1 MLLLTPTEKE
11 KVLACISYF
20 EKHFE
25 AEMYRY
31 EKQALLSHEV
41 DSKLEQDIDK
51 LKELS
56 QFYRSLCFKLDK
68 YLSQDNIS
76 IADKPWTSSDKWVE
90 HQTINVKNIVRF
102 RDGNE
107 DEITASVVS
116 TSPAEAMQIAKDW
129 LLSGKAFTVEEVI
142 AQQQTNEIRPTP
154 CGHVL
159 IPR

>member
-25 AEMYRY
+25 SEMYKY
-31 EKQALLSHEV
+31 EKQALLLHEV
-41 DSKLEQDIDK
+41 DSKLEEDIDK

-56 QFYRSLCFKLDK
+56 QFYRTLCFKLDK
-68 YLSQDNIS
+68 YLSQDNI
-76 IADKPWTSSDKWVE
+76 IVTNEAWTSRDKWTE
-90 HQTINVKNIVRF
+90 HQTINIKNIVRF
-102 RDGNE
+102 RNGTKDA
-107 DEITASVVS
+107 ITATVVS
-116 TSPAEAMQIAKDW
+116 NSPAEAMQIAKDW

-142 AQQQTNEIRPTP
+142 TQQQLNEIRPTP